1 MGAFDDLVPQKGGA
15 FSDLVPAKEAKKDK
29 SIGDWIADT
38 FGPNGNLR
46 GSAIGG
52 AMQGAA
58 DLGAGG
64 VQLVANALGMGEGV
78 NKKIAEKEK
87 EYQDARASAGRE
99 GFDAARMAGNVAMTL
114 PLGGIGAPAQGASM
128 AARIGTGAAQG
139 GAMAALNPVTNGGE
153 NFWSDKG
160 QEVMSGAVGGGVMAP
175 VAGALGRIIS
185 PNASKNADIKLLQQ
199 EGVGLTPGQ
208 ALGGAWNSAEQKLT
222 SIPVVGSMIEK
233 ARSKGVEDFNKAAL
247 NRALKPIGEAAEET
261 GNAGIAAAKEAFSK
275 AYDDVIP
282 KLKLDTTD
290 GGLVGKLANLRGMVQ
305 SLPEREAQAF
315 DSVIAREIDG
325 RIAPNGVLSGQN
337 LKDALAAIR
346 DQGKKFSISPDAYQS
361 DLGQAFK
368 QLHKELLDEMM
379 AKNGALG
386 QQLKKVDTGYAN
398 FKRAERAASSVG
410 NAGGDFTPAQL
421 FNATKALDRSKDK
434 GAFAR
439 GQALMQDLAG
449 AGKRVMGNTV
459 PDSGTAGR
467 MLLSGGAI
475 GGLAAAMSG
484 DASVSPGAVTAAALP
499 VALYNPA
506 VRNALVKA
514 ITKRPDMADD
524 VANALRQYLPIAGGS
539 LALGLNQ

>member
-15 FSDLVPAKEAKKDK
+15 FADLVPAKEPKKEK
-29 SIGDWIADT
+29 SIGNWLADT

-58 DLGAGG
+58 DLGVGAL
-64 VQLVANALGMGEGV
+64 QLAANAVGMGDGI

-87 EYQDARASAGRE
+87 EYQDARASAGRD

-128 AARIGTGAAQG
+128 AARIGTGALQG
-139 GAMAALNPVTNGGE
+139 GAMAALNPVTSGDSY
-153 NFWSDKG
+153 WTDKG
-160 QEVMSGAVGGGVMAP
+160 KDVAAGAAGGAVLAP

-199 EGVGLTPGQ
+199 EGVSLTPGQ
-208 ALGGAWNSAEQKLT
+208 ALGGAWNSAEQKL
-222 SIPVVGSMIEK
+222 SSLPVVGSMIEK

-247 NRALKPIGEAAEET
+247 NRALKPIGEAADET

-282 KLKLDTTD
+282 KLKLDATEPS
-290 GGLVGKLANLRGMVQ
+290 LVGRLANLRSMVQ
-305 SLPEREAQAF
+305 SLPEREAKAF
-315 DSVIAREIDG
+315 DAVIAREIDG

-434 GAFAR
+434 SAFAR

-475 GGLAAAMSG
+475 GGLAAMASG
-484 DASVSPGAVTAAALP
+484 DGGVSPGAVTAAAIPL
-499 VALYNPA
+499 ALYNPA
-506 VRNALVKA
+506 VRNALVTA
-514 ITKRPDMADD
+514 ITKRPDMAGD

>member
-1 MGAFDDLVPQKGGA
+1 M
-15 FSDLVPAKEAKKDK
+15 KK
-29 SIGDWIADT
+29 
-38 FGPNGNLR
+38 
-46 GSAIGG
+46 
-52 AMQGAA
+52 
-58 DLGAGG
+58 
-64 VQLVANALGMGEGV
+64 
-78 NKKIAEKEK
+78 
-87 EYQDARASAGRE
+87 
-99 GFDAARMAGNVAMTL
+99 
-114 PLGGIGAPAQGASM
+114 PAQ
-128 AARIGTGAAQG
+128 RC
-139 GAMAALNPVTNGGE
+139 
-153 NFWSDKG
+153 
-160 QEVMSGAVGGGVMAP
+160 
-175 VAGALGRIIS
+175 GR
-185 PNASKNADIKLLQQ
+185 LQQ
-199 EGVGLTPGQ
+199 SRFKPRSEAHRRDCRRDGQ
-208 ALGGAWNSAEQKLT
+208 RRYC
-222 SIPVVGSMIEK
+222 
-233 ARSKGVEDFNKAAL
+233 RS
-247 NRALKPIGEAAEET
+247 
-261 GNAGIAAAKEAFSK
+261 KEAFSK

-282 KLKLDTTD
+282 KLKLDAID
-290 GGLVGKLANLRGMVQ
+290 PSLVGRLANLRGMVQ
-305 SLPEREAQAF
+305 SLPEREAKAF
-315 DSVIAREIDG
+315 DAVIAREIDG

-475 GGLAAAMSG
+475 GGLAAMASG
-484 DASVSPGAVTAAALP
+484 DGGVSLGLSLLRLFRWLSTIPPSGMRL
-499 VALYNPA
+499 
-506 VRNALVKA
+506 
-514 ITKRPDMADD
+514 
-524 VANALRQYLPIAGGS
+524 LRQSRSAQTWQAMLLTRCVNTCLL
-539 LALGLNQ
+539 LAVLWLLV

>member
-1 MGAFDDLVPQKGGA
+1 MGAFDDLMPQKGGA
-15 FSDLVPAKEAKKDK
+15 FSDLVPAKEPKKEK
-29 SIGDWIADT
+29 SIGNWLADT

-58 DLGAGG
+58 DLGVGAL
-64 VQLVANALGMGEGV
+64 QLAANAVGMGDGI

-114 PLGGIGAPAQGASM
+114 PFGGIGAPAQGASM

-199 EGVGLTPGQ
+199 EGVSLTPGQ
-208 ALGGAWNSAEQKLT
+208 ALGGAWNSAEQKL
-222 SIPVVGSMIEK
+222 SSLPVVGSMIEK

-247 NRALKPIGEAAEET
+247 NRALKPIGEAADET
-261 GNAGIAAAKEAFSK
+261 GNAGIAAAKEAFSR

-282 KLKLDTTD
+282 KLKLDAID
-290 GGLVGKLANLRGMVQ
+290 PSLVGRLANLRSMVQ
-305 SLPEREAQAF
+305 SLPEREAKAF
-315 DSVIAREIDG
+315 DAVIAREIDG

-346 DQGKKFSISPDAYQS
+346 EQGKKFSISPDAYQS

-368 QLHKELLDEMM
+368 QLHKELLDDMM

-449 AGKRVMGNTV
+449 AGKRVIGNTEANSKTADRLFLGGGLLAAGGAMAAGES
-459 PDSGTAGR
+459 PISGGTA
-467 MLLSGGAI
+467 
-475 GGLAAAMSG
+475 AAAMVPL
-484 DASVSPGAVTAAALP
+484 AI
-499 VALYNPA
+499 YNPA